1 VTFFSDSN
9 LMRHVLLVYSWN
21 VDGDADGEGNPVD
34 LSHWSPRL
42 DGKVEDIQLFA
53 EKHTE
58 SFKQIPNKNIRSPDP
73 EEVKGDL
80 EYFFEQSGIVAE

>member
-1 VTFFSDSN
+1 M
-9 LMRHVLLVYSWN
+9 LMVMPMVR
-21 VDGDADGEGNPVD
+21 E
-34 LSHWSPRL
+34 
-42 DGKVEDIQLFA
+42 LFA